1 MGIEYDITNDEYHNE
16 RPGYSSTFIKTTHLK
31 SIYHAKNGSSSI
43 AMSTADMGTAVHAI
57 VLEPEKEIVRCGP
70 ETRRGNA
77 WKEAYAE
84 AEAEGV
90 TLLPEK
96 EYHQVF
102 DIAHALL
109 KHPEA
114 KDILTADDKICEASI
129 FVKHP
134 ETGLDLKVR
143 PDIFVPSMGVMAD
156 VKTTQSSVPSAFARQ
171 VFSYGWHIQ
180 GAFYKMCAELAGW
193 EVDSFAFLSVEK
205 ERPYTAQV
213 HYLSPEVLDHGA
225 RIVERVLQQIASCEE
240 TQEWTPFWGTHSVIE
255 LPGWMAQHDN
265 DEEINDV

>member
-16 RPGYSSTFIKTTHLK
+16 RPGYSSTFIKTTYLK

-43 AMSTADMGTAVHAI
+43 ALSTADMGTAVHAI

-134 ETGLDLKVR
+134 ELKLDLKIR

-180 GAFYKMCAELAGW
+180 GAFYKLCAELAGW
-193 EVDSFAFLSVEK
+193 EVESFAFLSVEK
-205 ERPYTAQV
+205 ERPFTAHV

-225 RIVERVLQQIASCEE
+225 RIVERVLEQIARCEE
-240 TQEWTPFWGTHSVIE
+240 TQEWTPVWGTHSVIE

>member
-1 MGIEYDITNDEYHNE
+1 MPIEYDLSNDEYHNE

-31 SIYHAKNGSSSI
+31 SIYHAKNSTSSI
-43 AMSTADMGTAVHAI
+43 ALSIADMGTAVHAI

-84 AEAEGV
+84 AEADGV

-102 DIAHALL
+102 DIAHSLL
-109 KHPEA
+109 AHPEA

-129 FVKHP
+129 FVEHP
-134 ETGLDLKVR
+134 RTGLELKVR

-156 VKTTQSSVPSAFARQ
+156 VKTTVSSVPSAFARQ

-180 GAFYKMCAELAGW
+180 GAFYKLCAELAGW

-205 ERPYTAQV
+205 ERPFTAHV
-213 HYLSPEVLDHGA
+213 HYLSPEVLDYGE
-225 RIVERVLQQIASCEE
+225 RIVEQILTQIASCEE
-240 TQEWTPFWGTHSVIE
+240 RQNFSPFWGTHSVIE
-255 LPGWMAQHDN
+255 LPGWMAQQQRP
-265 DEEINDV
+265 EEI